1 MIHHKMSNPYQTPAF
16 DPRQFQDQPAGP
28 AGAYGANWVGHV
40 RIFSI
45 LNAVQG
51 LLEVLM
57 GFGLAG
63 LGVLMPFFSRMK
75 EFREAQANDEMP
87 PEQFFWVFGGIYLAI
102 GLVALASGILR
113 IVAGIQNYRLKGRLL
128 GLISIIV
135 GVAPVFT
142 CYCAPSAI
150 GMLVYG
156 LIIHLDPAV
165 VAAFR
170 MVAEGKPASQVF
182 AAFDPNQAAYYSP
195 PQPPGGPMPPPT

>member
-1 MIHHKMSNPYQTPAF
+1 MSNPYQTPAF
-16 DPRQFQDQPAGP
+16 DSKQFQDQAGP
-28 AGAYGANWVGHV
+28 AAAYGANWVGHV
-40 RIFSI
+40 RIFSV

-51 LLEVLM
+51 MLEVLM
-57 GFGLAG
+57 GLMLAG
-63 LGVLMPFFSRMK
+63 LGAFMPFISRIK
-75 EFREAQANDEMP
+75 EVQEGKADGEIP
-87 PEQFFWVFGGIYLAI
+87 PEQVLWIAGAVYLGI
-102 GLVALASGILR
+102 GLVALSSGILR
-113 IVAGIQNYRLKGRLL
+113 IVAGVQNYRFRSRVL

-142 CYCAPSAI
+142 CYCAPTAI

-182 AAFDPNQAAYYSP
+182 AAFDPYQAYYSP
-195 PQPPGGPMPPPT
+195 PQPPGGPVPPPT

>member
-1 MIHHKMSNPYQTPAF
+1 MSNPYQSPAF

-28 AGAYGANWVGHV
+28 AAAYAANWVSHI
-40 RIFSI
+40 RIFSV

-57 GFGLAG
+57 GLMLAG
-63 LGVLMPFFSRMK
+63 IGVAMPFISKLK
-75 EFREAQANDEMP
+75 EVQEAKTDGEIP
-87 PEQFFWVFGGIYLAI
+87 PEQVLWIAGAFYLVIGI
-102 GLVALASGILR
+102 VALASGILR
-113 IVAGIQNYRLKGRLL
+113 IVAGVQNYRLKSRVL
-128 GLISIIV
+128 GLVSVIV

-142 CYCAPSAI
+142 CYCAPTAI

-165 VAAFR
+165 VAAFK
-170 MVAEGKPASQVF
+170 MVAQGKTASQVL

-195 PQPPGGPMPPPT
+195 PSSPSPSGSDPIA